1 MAHAPQLLS
10 ETRLQEE
17 LTRRADRMRLS
28 IAAKIPA
35 SLQSIVSPEDILQE
49 VWITAFHKREEFRQN
64 RPDALTRWINTTL
77 ERKVIDACRA
87 ARAERRGGGRDGRNV
102 PIAVGSFVELFDR
115 LAAGQRT
122 PSREVSAKEAADAV
136 RVALGSLPDN
146 RRQAI
151 WLRYIEGRPLADVAA
166 VMGKSPP
173 AVNSLVY
180 NGLRQLRQRL
190 ERAAKFF
197 SDAGDEPAGDA
208 AVRSV

>member
-1 MAHAPQLLS
+1 MAYAPQSLS
-10 ETRLQEE
+10 EACLQEE
-17 LTRRADRMRLS
+17 LTKHAERMRLL

-35 SLQSIVSPEDILQE
+35 SLQSVVSPDDILQE
-49 VWITAFHKREEFRQN
+49 VWITAFRGRRGFRQN
-64 RPDALTRWINTTL
+64 RPDALSRWISTML
-77 ERKVIDACRA
+77 ERKLIDACRS
-87 ARAERRGGGRDGRNV
+87 ARAQRRGGGRDGRNV
-102 PIAVGSFVELFDR
+102 PVAVGSFVELFDR

-197 SDAGDEPAGDA
+197 SDAGDEPPEDA
-208 AVRSV
+208 VVRLA